1 METSI
6 STLRSEEVLP
16 ALGGRRRRPDE
27 LKARIVAE
35 TLEAGA
41 TVRGVARRYGV
52 HETQLSCWRRV
63 AREGGLV
70 LPADPVEFAP
80 LVVRAEDRSVSR
92 DVFARRSLRACG
104 RTDPISADGCGSRWW
119 SGRRTGV
126 SPRCFRSPKFLA
138 AGRIQSLPTYKE
150 RGAEE

>member
-1 METSI
+1 M
-6 STLRSEEVLP
+6 
-16 ALGGRRRRPDE
+16 ADE

-70 LPADPVEFAP
+70 LPAADVEFAP
-80 LVVRAEDRSVSR
+80 LVVRAEDRSVPEASG
-92 DVFARRSLRACG
+92 ACLEVVLDKVTV
-104 RTDPISADGCGSRWW
+104 RLDAAVPADRLAEIVSALNAS
-119 SGRRTGV
+119 
-126 SPRCFRSPKFLA
+126 A
-138 AGRIQSLPTYKE
+138 
-150 RGAEE
+150 